1 MESHKNHVPNHQPV
15 GFFKWFFDAPGG
27 SPSAGAARI
36 SRPASGAALEKGP
49 GAHGAH
55 QPPRNHWRP
64 LGDEDTSKNHF
75 QISHGSGSKAFKSE
89 YIYDMTL

>member
-1 MESHKNHVPNHQPV
+1 MESHKIHVPNHQPV
-15 GFFKWFFDAPGG
+15 GFFNGLLMHLVDHPQL
-27 SPSAGAARI
+27 GAARI

-75 QISHGSGSKAFKSE
+75 QISHGYGSKAFKSE